1 MDYTAIG
8 TAIVSGLLSI
18 GAVSLWLS
26 KSMPKISGWTV
37 LAKDAVE
44 TITDISLA
52 LSPDP
57 VTGKVELTA
66 EEIAKINADVVAFR
80 AQLTYLTTGK

>member
-8 TAIVSGLLSI
+8 TAIVSGVISI
-18 GAVSLWLS
+18 AAVSMWLS
-26 KSMPKISGWTV
+26 KVMPKVSGWTV

-52 LSPDP
+52 LTPDP
-57 VTGKVELTA
+57 ITGKVEITK

-80 AQLTYLTTGK
+80 AQLAVLIGK